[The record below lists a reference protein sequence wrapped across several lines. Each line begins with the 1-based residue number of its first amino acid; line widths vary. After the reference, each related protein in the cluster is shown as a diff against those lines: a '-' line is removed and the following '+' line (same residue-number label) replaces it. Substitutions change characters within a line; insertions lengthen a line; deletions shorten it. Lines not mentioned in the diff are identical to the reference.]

1 MKKAIAMVLLA
12 ALLLVSFALPAS
24 AADQFASYRTGTK
37 GATSARLGNMQRAA
51 LTLNQTYVAPGAS
64 FSFNATVGPR
74 TKEAGYVRAMND
86 RGVKVVGGGVSQV
99 ATTLYL
105 ALLNL
110 TPGSVSF
117 DEVTFYGKDFT
128 AGYIPDGEYAVVT
141 DYKNEKDFC
150 FTHRTDKS
158 LLLEMW
164 FQDNSLYCSVT
175 QTSSAFDSGNWFA
188 TPAPNP
194 SASRV
199 LGSSSIYVGS
209 DKKLLN
215 NVTLAASS
223 VYDTTLSSGDVFSFN
238 DVVGPRTKDYGY
250 VRAINGRGV
259 KVVGGGVAQVASALW
274 LAVKNAGDITVVE
287 KSTYGENYTQSYV
300 GNSADAIVTDYSAD
314 TDFAFRYDGW
324 GSVTIYTWV
333 DNNTLYCEIYRNN

>member
-1 MKKAIAMVLLA
+1 M
-12 ALLLVSFALPAS
+12 
-24 AADQFASYRTGTK
+24 
-37 GATSARLGNMQRAA
+37 
-51 LTLNQTYVAPGAS
+51 
-64 FSFNATVGPR
+64 
-74 TKEAGYVRAMND
+74 
-86 RGVKVVGGGVSQV
+86 
-99 ATTLYL
+99 
-105 ALLNL
+105 
-110 TPGSVSF
+110 
-117 DEVTFYGKDFT
+117 
-128 AGYIPDGEYAVVT
+128 
-141 DYKNEKDFC
+141 
-150 FTHRTDKS
+150 
-158 LLLEMW
+158 
-164 FQDNSLYCSVT
+164 
-175 QTSSAFDSGNWFA
+175 
-188 TPAPNP
+188 
-194 SASRV
+194 

-287 KSTYGENYTQSYV
+287 KSTYGENYNQSYV

>member
-1 MKKAIAMVLLA
+1 
-12 ALLLVSFALPAS
+12 
-24 AADQFASYRTGTK
+24 
-37 GATSARLGNMQRAA
+37 MQRAA

-150 FTHRTDKS
+150 FTNRTDKS

-164 FQDNSLYCSVT
+164 FQDLL
-175 QTSSAFDSGNWFA
+175 
-188 TPAPNP
+188 
-194 SASRV
+194 RV
-199 LGSSSIYVGS
+199 RFGQLVRHARAESER
-209 DKKLLN
+209 
-215 NVTLAASS
+215 LA
-223 VYDTTLSSGDVFSFN
+223 
-238 DVVGPRTKDYGY
+238 
-250 VRAINGRGV
+250 RAR
-259 KVVGGGVAQVASALW
+259 QL
-274 LAVKNAGDITVVE
+274 
-287 KSTYGENYTQSYV
+287 
-300 GNSADAIVTDYSAD
+300 
-314 TDFAFRYDGW
+314 
-324 GSVTIYTWV
+324 V
-333 DNNTLYCEIYRNN
+333 DLRRQR

>member
-1 MKKAIAMVLLA
+1 MKKAISMLLLA

-74 TKEAGYVRAMND
+74 TKEAGYVRAMN
-86 RGVKVVGGGVSQV
+86 
-99 ATTLYL
+99 
-105 ALLNL
+105 
-110 TPGSVSF
+110 
-117 DEVTFYGKDFT
+117 
-128 AGYIPDGEYAVVT
+128 
-141 DYKNEKDFC
+141 
-150 FTHRTDKS
+150 
-158 LLLEMW
+158 
-164 FQDNSLYCSVT
+164 
-175 QTSSAFDSGNWFA
+175 
-188 TPAPNP
+188 
-194 SASRV
+194 
-199 LGSSSIYVGS
+199 
-209 DKKLLN
+209 
-215 NVTLAASS
+215 
-223 VYDTTLSSGDVFSFN
+223 
-238 DVVGPRTKDYGY
+238 
-250 VRAINGRGV
+250 GRGV

-287 KSTYGENYTQSYV
+287 KSTYGENYNQSYV